1 MKWLCYAILALSSAG
16 CAGSLQ
22 LQAAAQKA
30 ADVEDQ
36 ALVTATWT
44 MCRAISVGAWLRAY
58 SADPQKAA
66 AWRTI
71 CSEPVTAMPAQ

>member
-1 MKWLCYAILALSSAG
+1 MKWLCGLCVAFACGG

-36 ALVTATWT
+36 ALVGATWT

-58 SADPQKAA
+58 SADPAKAA
-66 AWRTI
+66 AWRTL
-71 CSEPVTAMPAQ
+71 CSDPVTATPAQ